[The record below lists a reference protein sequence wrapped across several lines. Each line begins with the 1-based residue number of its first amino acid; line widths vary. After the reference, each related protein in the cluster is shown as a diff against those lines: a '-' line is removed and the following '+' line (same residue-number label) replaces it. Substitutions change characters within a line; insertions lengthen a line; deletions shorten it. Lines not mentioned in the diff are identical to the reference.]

1 LLLLVPPSSRTNL
14 LSVDGA
20 WIDEDTP
27 SHLRTT
33 KSLVDGSTYHL
44 VMSDEFNVPGRTF
57 ADGHDPAWTALDK
70 SDDDYSASGGG
81 SLHFYNSSMITTTDD
96 GMLTIRSVLEE
107 TEWTHY
113 SAVDKE
119 YKHELKHFKSGMI
132 QSWDKFCFTGGIVEV
147 DVILPGEPDIG
158 GLWPAIWLLGN
169 LGRATYEVSTNNLW
183 PWSYD
188 VCDREKQES
197 QLISACNR
205 AEHFGLNVEQG
216 RGATEI
222 DVLELMAGD
231 AGVLPATY
239 PPISLPYVDMTLQ
252 VRTQACT
259 SPGLSISLSFH
270 VSSFRCFFDLGH
282 FDRVPFG
289 GRTRSSVVST
299 TRILAPTVPP
309 RSLARSL
316 ILSLTRLRCRIIASR
331 AQVAPGIPDNR
342 PQSGSQPVRT
352 IDHTHS
358 GYATSQAQSWY
369 DNLTVAGNTSLNPF
383 FYGTYLGPTKPNEPV
398 TRNKKQAF
406 QADAVGAMKQIVSEH
421 FKTPHTFRVE
431 WQPGRGGRIDWFTK
445 SHKIVDPITGE
456 VSHVEGDG
464 TGQDWEH
471 SLSIPDSALESA
483 MGSKIP
489 EEPSYLIFNTAISS
503 TWAFPYNVPD
513 WCPKCYDCYDPKCTC
528 SFNPGFCNMMKTGKV
543 SMKIDSVRVYQSMD
557 DAAHSGRPHTLGC
570 DPVDF
575 PTREYIKGFEYKYM
589 RNPPF
594 VLQDKHPLR
603 DVQDGGGT
611 CVVDEDCGG
620 GGGDGGA
627 VEEDVLDLDGVGD
640 DKGGDDQVGGVNTIV
655 EKARAAND
663 AVHRRLGAGAD
674 GRDVDFTP
682 RKETKTDLDDDP
694 TAGLDR
700 PTTSDESLEDDA
712 GDTTVPSKSNRKRKP
727 KGRCVSATQGL
738 FGAPT
743 STGMQ
748 CKCNEGYTGPYCLSI
763 EKHDDEP
770 GAYALKKMSSLFS
783 GRTAPYLTKFHV
795 IIGGTMMIAFLAAL
809 VLDIS
814 SKSRNRDRTM
824 EMKPLRT

>member
-1 LLLLVPPSSRTNL
+1 MKNPVASSSSPATTLSALPSLLSLTTSSLLLLL
-14 LSVDGA
+14 LPGTTTMSVARAG

-27 SHLRTT
+27 QRLRTT
-33 KSLVDGSTYHL
+33 TSLVDGSTYRL

-57 ADGHDPAWTALDK
+57 EDGHDPAWTALDK

-81 SLHFYNSSMITTTDD
+81 SLHFYNSTMISTTPD
-96 GMLTIRSVLEE
+96 GMLTIRSVLED

-113 SAVDKE
+113 SAVDRK
-119 YKHELKHFKSGMI
+119 YKQERKHFKSGML
-132 QSWDKFCFTGGIVEV
+132 QGWNKFCFTGGIVEV

-197 QLISACNR
+197 QVISACNR
-205 AEHFGLNVEQG
+205 AEHFGLNAMQG

-222 DVLELMAGD
+222 DVLELMAGE
-231 AGVLPATY
+231 AGVLPSTY
-239 PPISLPYVDMTLQ
+239 PPISLPYVDMTL
-252 VRTQACT
+252 
-259 SPGLSISLSFH
+259 
-270 VSSFRCFFDLGH
+270 
-282 FDRVPFG
+282 
-289 GRTRSSVVST
+289 
-299 TRILAPTVPP
+299 
-309 RSLARSL
+309 
-316 ILSLTRLRCRIIASR
+316 
-331 AQVAPGIPDNR
+331 QVAPGIPDNR

-383 FYGTYLGPTKPNEPV
+383 FYGTYLGETKPNEPV

-406 QADAVGAMKQIVSEH
+406 QADAVGAMKQIVPEH

-445 SHKIVDPITGE
+445 SHKKVDPVTGE

-464 TGQDWEH
+464 LGQDWEH
-471 SLSIPDSALESA
+471 SLSIPDSALEAA

-489 EEPSYLIFNTAISS
+489 EEPSYIILNTAISS

-513 WCPKCYDCYDPKCTC
+513 WCPKCYDCYDPKCAC

-543 SMKIDSVRVYQSMD
+543 SMKIDSVRVYQSAD
-557 DAAHSGRPHTLGC
+557 DSAHSGRPHSLGC
-570 DPVDF
+570 DPLDF

-594 VLQDKHPLR
+594 VLNDKRPLR
-603 DVQDGGGT
+603 DVKDGGGT

-620 GGGDGGA
+620 VSGGGEDA
-627 VEEDVLDLDGVGD
+627 EEEVLDLDD
-640 DKGGDDQVGGVNTIV
+640 DGRDKRGEDQVGGVNAIV
-655 EKARAAND
+655 ESARAAND
-663 AVHRRLGAGAD
+663 AVHRKLGAGSD
-674 GRDVDFTP
+674 GRDADFAP
-682 RKETKTDLDDDP
+682 KKDTKAGPNDDP
-694 TAGLDR
+694 TAGLDK
-700 PTTSDESLEDDA
+700 PITSDESLEDDA
-712 GDTTVPSKSNRKRKP
+712 GDTRVPSKSNLARKP
-727 KGRCVSATQGL
+727 KGRCVSATLGL
-738 FGAPT
+738 FGSPT

-748 CKCNEGYTGPYCLSI
+748 CKCNEGYTGPHCLSI
-763 EKHDDEP
+763 DKYDDEP
-770 GAYALKKMSSLFS
+770 GAYELKRVSSLFS
-783 GRTAPYLTKFHV
+783 GRAAPYLTTTHIF
-795 IIGGTMMIAFLAAL
+795 IGGALMGAFLVAL
-809 VLDIS
+809 VVDIS
-814 SKSRNRDRTM
+814 RKSRNRDRMM